1 MMIRRS
7 AKRGFT
13 LVELMIVVAIIGV
26 LAALAIYGVR
36 RYMYTAKTAEAKTGV
51 GRISKDASNAF
62 NAETMPGTVLA
73 IAGEAQK
80 AHRLCAGEAATVPAV
95 PPAGA
100 KYQTAAAEWQVGKP
114 AAGDAD
120 QRGSGFYCMGFN
132 MQDPQMYS
140 YGYTQGGNVDDA
152 TGTFTAV
159 ANGDLDGDGSPS
171 TFSVDGALGVEG
183 NELIVRLAPGIEEV
197 DPLE

>member
-36 RYMYTAKTAEAKTGV
+36 RYMYTAKTAEAKTGI

-73 IAGEAQK
+73 VGGDATK
-80 AHRLCAGEAATVPAV
+80 AHALCPGEAARVPATV
-95 PPAGA
+95 PAGA
-100 KYQTAAAEWQVGKP
+100 KYQTAAAEWQVGKADV
-114 AAGDAD
+114 AAATP
-120 QRGSGFYCMGFN
+120 RGSGFYCLGFN

-140 YGYTQGGNVDDA
+140 YHYTQAGNVNDQ
-152 TGTFTAV
+152 TGTFQAV
-159 ANGDLDGDGSPS
+159 ANGDLDGDGEES
-171 TFSVDGALGVEG
+171 TFTVDGALGIEG
-183 NELIVRLAPGIEEV
+183 NELIVRLAPGIEEL